1 MSLSGLVERF
11 LGLKLISTLDTRE
24 LLHLPFPNVKLFA
37 VKFQMCVFRYWIVT
51 FPAEFNL
58 DLGLIRIT
66 EEFRHVAAQLGCEE
80 HFKFIDIST
89 M

>member
-1 MSLSGLVERF
+1 MVCRCSGSYFNHYVC
-11 LGLKLISTLDTRE
+11 
-24 LLHLPFPNVKLFA
+24 VC
-37 VKFQMCVFRYWIVT
+37 MCFRYWIVT

-66 EEFRHVAAQLGCEE
+66 EEFRGVAAHLGSEE
-80 HFKFIDIST
+80 HFKLIDIST